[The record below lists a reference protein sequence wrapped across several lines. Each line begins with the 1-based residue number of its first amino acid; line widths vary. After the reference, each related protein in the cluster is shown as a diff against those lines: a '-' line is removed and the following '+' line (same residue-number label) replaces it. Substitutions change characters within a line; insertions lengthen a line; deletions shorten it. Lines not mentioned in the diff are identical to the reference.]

1 MFYNSNAA
9 PAGNVDNSKIMTRRT
24 ALLIGLASGFAPA
37 RLAAYAPREFW
48 NEKKP
53 SEWTHDEIELLLN
66 KSPWAKDA
74 AISYYGGQN
83 GPLNNNPGN
92 SGNRRARSNASSG
105 TSPSAV
111 SPADWK
117 AIVRWQSALPVREAM
132 HAAPSPDFENFY
144 ILNMVGD
151 VPSVGATPDEDEAQR
166 TARFETLKLVTKL
179 EHKGDAILLSRVA
192 VAPKTGMS
200 LAGTLFY
207 FSRDLA
213 LRLKDNQAIFST
225 KLGPIDVKCK
235 FTLKDMMYQGNLE
248 L

>member
-1 MFYNSNAA
+1 
-9 PAGNVDNSKIMTRRT
+9 MTRRT
-24 ALLIGLASGFAPA
+24 ALLIGLTSGFAT
-37 RLAAYAPREFW
+37 AYAPKEFW

-53 SEWTHDEIELLLN
+53 SDWTSEEIELLLN
-66 KSPWAKDA
+66 KSPWAKEA
-74 AISYYGGQN
+74 AVSYYGGQN
-83 GPLNNNPGN
+83 GPLSNTMPGT
-92 SGNRRARSNASSG
+92 RSRSSRNASSG

-111 SPADWK
+111 SPAAWK
-117 AIVRWQSALPVREAM
+117 AIVRWESALPVREALKVK
-132 HAAPSPDFENFY
+132 PSPDVEKFY

-151 VPSVGATPDEDEAQR
+151 IPSVGATPDEDESQR
-166 TARFETLKLVTKL
+166 QARFETLKQVTKL

-192 VAPKTGMS
+192 VAPKSALS

-213 LRLKDNQAIFST
+213 LRPKDNQAVFST

-235 FTLKDMMYQGNLE
+235 FALKDMMYQGNLE

>member
-1 MFYNSNAA
+1 
-9 PAGNVDNSKIMTRRT
+9 MTRRT
-24 ALLIGLASGFAPA
+24 ALLIGLTSGFAP
-37 RLAAYAPREFW
+37 AYAPREFW

-53 SEWTHDEIELLLN
+53 SDWTSEEIEQLLN
-66 KSPWAKDA
+66 KSPWAKEA
-74 AISYYGGQN
+74 AVSYYGGQN
-83 GPLNNNPGN
+83 GPLSNTMPG
-92 SGNRRARSNASSG
+92 ARSRSSRNASSG

-111 SPADWK
+111 SPAAWK
-117 AIVRWQSALPVREAM
+117 AIVRWESALPVREALK
-132 HAAPSPDFENFY
+132 AKSSPDLEKFY

-151 VPSVGATPDEDEAQR
+151 VPSVGATPDEDESQR
-166 TARFETLKLVTKL
+166 QARFETLKQVTKL

-192 VAPKTGMS
+192 VAPKSALS

-213 LRLKDNQAIFST
+213 LRPKDNQAVFST

-235 FTLKDMMYQGNLE
+235 FALKDMTYQGNLE